1 MWQNELVSRFEKA
14 GEIGEAGAVRVR
26 VGERP
31 HLHTVAIVVWDDE
44 YENRSDNFHA
54 VECSD
59 IEIACER
66 TAEILEES
74 GFGSQFPNCRVDFLH
89 AETGKPLRG
98 WNSTTSIHGEMTEEG
113 PMVEQVLAHALERN
127 NAEMRRMFGM
137 VCETLQMREDR
148 IDRDRDE
155 ILELSRS
162 EVLARAESEMTQILA
177 EEAAQVDV
185 EDPLKARAGEIL
197 GAIAQQFLGGSATPR
212 DTVLQ
217 ILRTDPELSAQLAG
231 DPEVIALF
239 TEALEAEPAPG
250 APLETENVAVNVD
263 ELTETGE
270 GPGDS
275 ATQ

>member
-44 YENRSDNFHA
+44 YQNRSDSFHP
-54 VECSD
+54 VECTN
-59 IEIACER
+59 IEVACER
-66 TAEILEES
+66 TAEVLEES
-74 GFGSQFPNCRVDFLH
+74 GFGVEFPNCRVDFLH

-98 WNSTTSIHGEMTEEG
+98 WNSTVPINGELEADG
-113 PMVEQVLAHALERN
+113 PLVEQVLAHALERN

-197 GAIAQQFLGGSATPR
+197 GAIAQQFLGGNGTPR

-217 ILRTDPELSAQLAG
+217 ILRTDPQLSAQLAT
-231 DPEVIALF
+231 DPEVVALF
-239 TEALEAEPAPG
+239 TEALENQAPEDL
-250 APLETENVAVNVD
+250 APELPSDEEIALETEPEPV
-263 ELTETGE
+263 E
-270 GPGDS
+270 
-275 ATQ
+275 